1 VADYAAAVLA
11 LIIRKTRIGI
21 NIGNNNVEG
30 RLFTNLFDL
39 PPWAPLLGIPS
50 LKPSCRGFPAISPD
64 LDFLH
69 NAIRTLKRAKS
80 FPPFTLGFEFR
91 RVFHPAGERV
101 F

>member
-21 NIGNNNVEG
+21 NIRNNDVNG
-30 RLFTNLFDL
+30 RSFANLFNL
-39 PPWAPLLGIPS
+39 PPRAPLLGIPS
-50 LKPSCRGFPAISPD
+50 LKPSCRGFPAIPPN

-69 NAIRTLKRAKS
+69 NAIRTLKGAKS
-80 FPPFTLGFEFR
+80 LSPLAFGFEFR

>member
-21 NIGNNNVEG
+21 DIRNNDVNG
-30 RLFTNLFDL
+30 RSFANLFDL

-50 LKPSCRGFPAISPD
+50 LKPSCRGFPSIATD

-69 NAIRTLKRAKS
+69 DAIRTLKGAKS
-80 FPPFTLGFEFR
+80 LPPLALGFEFR
-91 RVFHPAGERV
+91 RVFHPPSERV

>member
-11 LIIRKTRIGI
+11 LIIRKTRFRAFIR
-21 NIGNNNVEG
+21 NNNVET
-30 RLFTNLFDL
+30 RSISNLFDL

-50 LKPSCRGFPAISPD
+50 LKPSCGGFPTISPN

-69 NAIRTLKRAKS
+69 NAICTLKGAKS
-80 FPPFTLGFEFR
+80 LPPLAFGFEFR